1 MDEPLGECGVLAL
14 VQDPAR
20 AALVKQGAEAKVY
33 RVCLYEVEDGVTLPN
48 AAPADRKTTEHTIL
62 LKHRFFKRYRH
73 PTLSASITV
82 SRTVGEARSLVR
94 CARSGVNVPR
104 VELVDETRGLL
115 GLEWIDGVSVRR
127 WLGGLPEE
135 GEEDAALPANVAS
148 PTEANQR
155 TYPFF

>member
-1 MDEPLGECGVLAL
+1 MDEPLGDGGVLAL
-14 VQDPAR
+14 VQDAAR

-33 RVCLYEVEDGVTLPN
+33 RVALYEVEDGVTLPN

-94 CARSGVNVPR
+94 CVRGGVNVPR
-104 VELVDETRGLL
+104 VELVDETRGVL

-127 WLGGLPEE
+127 WLGALPEE
-135 GEEDAALPANVAS
+135 GEEDAALPANVVP
-148 PTEANQR
+148 PTEAHQR
-155 TYPFF
+155 TYPF